1 MTQAQSSTTQTGS
14 ETKRLYN
21 PEMERALLTAILID
35 EKLYDPIH
43 KLLPNSDYLWGE
55 ESRLIYEACESLY
68 REKKGIDY
76 LTVAEKLKG
85 KVSAGKLS
93 DYISNI
99 PEYLK
104 FDTIRSHVG
113 DYAKTLVDLYAKRLI
128 YQAVQAG
135 KSMEEALH
143 SVQDVTKADFGKY
156 FNSKELA
163 RYYNSIMVQRGEGGK
178 MFFPFADLNNATLG
192 MREGQFIIV
201 ASRPSIGKSS
211 FLENIA
217 FFNAEKGF
225 KVLFITAEMD
235 AESIATRILT
245 RLSGVDLW
253 KKKPTTPEEIV
264 AYDEAVKRLENSK
277 LFLYDK
283 GMMNIDDI
291 ETQIKKEKFDL
302 VCVDYLSLVEPTKKY
317 RSIYEKVTYASQQL
331 KALAV
336 EYKITMIVASQYSR
350 LADKSQPSLS
360 DLRDSGGI
368 EQDADIVISLWA
380 KRDDEE
386 VNGMSKVYLDILKN
400 RNGYTFGN
408 TDNKEYFLWL
418 KKEKTEFYDKTMYD
432 REIEKGLPF

>member
-1 MTQAQSSTTQTGS
+1 M
-14 ETKRLYN
+14 
-21 PEMERALLTAILID
+21 
-35 EKLYDPIH
+35 
-43 KLLPNSDYLWGE
+43 
-55 ESRLIYEACESLY
+55 
-68 REKKGIDY
+68 
-76 LTVAEKLKG
+76 
-85 KVSAGKLS
+85 
-93 DYISNI
+93 
-99 PEYLK
+99 K
-104 FDTIRSHVG
+104 FDTIRLHVK

-135 KSMEEALH
+135 KSMNEALQT
-143 SVQDVTKADFGKY
+143 VQDVTKADFGKY

-163 RYYNSIMVQRGEGGK
+163 SYYNSIMVRRGEGGK

-235 AESIATRILT
+235 AESVATRILT

-264 AYDEAVKRLENSK
+264 AYDEAIKRLENAK

-283 GMMNIDDI
+283 GMMNIGDI

-336 EYKITMIVASQYSR
+336 EYKVTMIVASQYNR
-350 LADKSQPSLS
+350 LADKSQPSLA

-368 EQDADIVISLWA
+368 EQDADIVISLWV
-380 KRDDEE
+380 KQEDEE
-386 VNGMSKVYLDILKN
+386 VNSMTKVYLDILKN

-408 TDNKEYFLWL
+408 AGNKEYFLWL

-432 REIEKGLPF
+432 KEVEKGLPF